1 MSGNHQFKFKGIR
14 QLAHDVTLEKIVFK
28 ATFDLLASQLFEI
41 WNTQMTGRNFD
52 PFSSKRTVAGH
63 DFKRF

>member
-28 ATFDLLASQLFEI
+28 ATFDLLPLNYLKSGTL
-41 WNTQMTGRNFD
+41 R
-52 PFSSKRTVAGH
+52 
-63 DFKRF
+63 